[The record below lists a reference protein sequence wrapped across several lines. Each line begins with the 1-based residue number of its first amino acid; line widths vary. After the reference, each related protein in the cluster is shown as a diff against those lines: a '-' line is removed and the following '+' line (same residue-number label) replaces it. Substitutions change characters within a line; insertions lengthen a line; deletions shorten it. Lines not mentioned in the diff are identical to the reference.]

1 MWRTRMVSRLHEYLI
16 MTIAQFDGDF
26 WSDELILD
34 PYPHYQAMREGGSVV
49 WLSQHGA
56 YAMPRYGSVQ
66 HALTSP
72 EVFSSASGCM
82 MNEPMNEATGSKIML
97 CTDGEEHRSLRRL
110 FAKPLTPKA
119 LTMLTPRLEALV
131 SERID
136 TLLDGGVFDA
146 VEDLAHLLPLS
157 IVAELIGLD
166 AEGRERMLDW
176 ANGIFETYG
185 PIENPRTVAG
195 LEIAEQVIGYVLE
208 RLDRAELAPDGWGE
222 GLFKAADAGEITE
235 ERARMMLIDYIAPS
249 LDTTIN
255 AISSAIELFA
265 DNPVQWDLLRSD
277 PGLIPG
283 AIDEVLRIETPI
295 RAFARSVVRDHE
307 IDGAVLPAGS
317 RAVIIYASANR
328 DALKYPDPDRFD
340 IRRDAS
346 DHLAF
351 GAGSHVCAGM
361 FLAKLEMQVMFKA
374 MAAKVKSMKVTE
386 RKRVPHN
393 TLRGLSMLETTFA
406 PA

>member
-1 MWRTRMVSRLHEYLI
+1 
-16 MTIAQFDGDF
+16 
-26 WSDELILD
+26 
-34 PYPHYQAMREGGSVV
+34 
-49 WLSQHGA
+49 
-56 YAMPRYGSVQ
+56 
-66 HALTSP
+66 
-72 EVFSSASGCM
+72 
-82 MNEPMNEATGSKIML
+82 
-97 CTDGEEHRSLRRL
+97 
-110 FAKPLTPKA
+110 
-119 LTMLTPRLEALV
+119 
-131 SERID
+131 
-136 TLLDGGVFDA
+136 
-146 VEDLAHLLPLS
+146 
-157 IVAELIGLD
+157 
-166 AEGRERMLDW
+166 
-176 ANGIFETYG
+176 
-185 PIENPRTVAG
+185 
-195 LEIAEQVIGYVLE
+195 VIGYVLE

-265 DNPVQWDLLRSD
+265 DNPDQWELLRSD
-277 PGLIPG
+277 PTLIPG

-295 RAFARSVVRDHE
+295 RAFARSVTQDHE
-307 IDGAVLPAGS
+307 IDGVRLPAGS

-328 DALKYPDPDRFD
+328 DADKYADPDRFD

-374 MAAKVKSMKVTE
+374 MAARVKSIKVAD

-393 TLRGLSMLETTFA
+393 TLRGLSRLETSFA